1 MTQYTVAVD
10 FDNTIYAGPFVA
22 ADVVSGDP
30 LPGAIAWL
38 KSELARGH
46 LLIIHTCRLTASHEG
61 CTFPIESHRDP
72 YVVRGVIASWLA
84 QHGLTFEEVKSIQFW
99 LHPGKPFA
107 HEYLDDRAVRFEGTY
122 PQRDPQPRQDRT

>member
-1 MTQYTVAVD
+1 MC
-10 FDNTIYAGPFVA
+10 NRRE
-22 ADVVSGDP
+22 VSSCSGR
-30 LPGAIAWL
+30 ACSQTA
-38 KSELARGH
+38 
-46 LLIIHTCRLTASHEG
+46 CRLTASHEG

-84 QHGLTFEEVKSIQFW
+84 QHGLTVEEVKSIQFW

-122 PQRDPQPRQDRT
+122 PQRDPQPRQDQT